1 MTEEDANADE
11 SDIEFFK
18 MDLRQK
24 EAINK
29 CKKELLLDLVRV

>member
-1 MTEEDANADE
+1 MTEEDDDADE